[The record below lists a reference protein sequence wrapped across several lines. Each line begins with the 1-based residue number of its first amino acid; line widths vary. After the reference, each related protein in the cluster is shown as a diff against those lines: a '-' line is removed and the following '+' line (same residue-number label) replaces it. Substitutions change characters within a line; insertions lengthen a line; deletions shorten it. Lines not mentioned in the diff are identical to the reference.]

1 MESLTSHKSRWLRK
15 TTAAGMIPLLLA
27 QASIALFCSLSHEG
41 NQRGRDS
48 YLLNSRLA
56 APDTPLG
63 LFFLP
68 GEPLPAKK
76 SHPSMA
82 SLEKP

>member
-27 QASIALFCSLSHEG
+27 QASIALFCSFSHEG
-41 NQRGRDS
+41 SQRGRGS
-48 YLLNSRLA
+48 YLLYSRLA
-56 APDTPLG
+56 ALDTPLG

-68 GEPLPAKK
+68 GEPLPEKK
-76 SHPSMA
+76 SHLSMA

>member
-1 MESLTSHKSRWLRK
+1 MESLTSRSSGWLRK

-41 NQRGRDS
+41 NQRGRGS
-48 YLLNSRLA
+48 YLLNSHLA
-56 APDTPLG
+56 ALDTPLG

-68 GEPLPAKK
+68 GELLPAKK
-76 SHPSMA
+76 SHLSMA

>member
-1 MESLTSHKSRWLRK
+1 MESLTTNRSGWLRK

-27 QASIALFCSLSHEG
+27 QASIALFCSLSHDG
-41 NQRGRDS
+41 NQRERGS
-48 YLLNSRLA
+48 YLLYSRLA

-63 LFFLP
+63 LFFLS

-76 SHPSMA
+76 SHLSMA